1 MSEDNRE
8 DGAVMQSDQLTC
20 VCSCSYRL
28 VSLEVKDED
37 EEVGVRWSDVD
48 WDSLPWFGS
57 SKTEGKS
64 LETKRF

>member
-20 VCSCSYRL
+20 VCSRSYRL

-57 SKTEGKS
+57 SKTEGKR
-64 LETKRF
+64 LETRRF